1 MRISQML
8 FAAVSIVVSASLF
21 TTACDAPGGAGDTKG
36 PSRGAAEATF
46 VFAGKRGSTG
56 QASRSVGP
64 DGTEK
69 LHGETRLML
78 ASGAERQVIEDVT
91 LDARGRIVA
100 AEITTTSSTPN
111 EPPVRLRLAPSEGL
125 VRIVS
130 GSTETSFRVP
140 ADAPWVYTALPAA
153 LPATPIAAWIAKRGA
168 DTAPWLRVV
177 SASEARSF
185 LAPLDQ
191 VVVRTETG
199 TTVVLGQDAA
209 DTDAVFVRDLRL
221 SSGESIT
228 RTNGPALV
236 L

>member
-1 MRISQML
+1 MRTSEML
-8 FAAVSIVVSASLF
+8 FAAVSIVVSASL
-21 TTACDAPGGAGDTKG
+21 TTACDAPAGAGDAKG
-36 PSRGAAEATF
+36 LARAGEETSTF

-56 QASRSVGP
+56 QTWRSIGP

-69 LHGETRLML
+69 LHGEMRLML
-78 ASGAERQVIEDVT
+78 ASGAERQVVEDVT
-91 LDARGRIVA
+91 LDVSGRIVA
-100 AEITTTSSTPN
+100 AEITATSSAPN
-111 EPPVRLRLAPSEGL
+111 ELPVRLGLVPSEGL

-130 GSTETSFRVP
+130 GSSETSFRVP
-140 ADAPWVYTALPAA
+140 VDAPWVYTALPAG

-221 SSGESIT
+221 VGGESIS

>member
-1 MRISQML
+1 MRTSQML
-8 FAAVSIVVSASLF
+8 FAAVSIVAAASL
-21 TTACDAPGGAGDTKG
+21 TAACDAPAGAGDSKG
-36 PSRGAAEATF
+36 PSKGAAESTF
-46 VFAGKRGSTG
+46 VFAGKRGSAG
-56 QASRSVGP
+56 QAWRSLGP

-78 ASGAERQVIEDVT
+78 ASGAERQVVEDVT
-91 LDARGRIVA
+91 LDVSGRIVS
-100 AEITTTSSTPN
+100 AEITTTSSAPN
-111 EPPVRLRLAPSEGL
+111 ELPVWLRLAPSEGL
-125 VRIVS
+125 VRVVS
-130 GSTETSFRVP
+130 GSSETSFRVP
-140 ADAPWVYTALPAA
+140 ADAPWVYTALPAGI
-153 LPATPIAAWIAKRGA
+153 PATPIAAWIAKRGA

-199 TTVVLGQDAA
+199 TTVVLGRDAA
-209 DTDAVFVRDLRL
+209 DTDTVFVRDLRL
-221 SSGESIT
+221 SDGEVLT

>member
-1 MRISQML
+1 MRTSQML
-8 FAAVSIVVSASLF
+8 FAAVSIVAAASL
-21 TTACDAPGGAGDTKG
+21 TAACDAPAGAGDSKG
-36 PSRGAAEATF
+36 PSKGATESTF
-46 VFAGKRGSTG
+46 VFAGERGSTG
-56 QASRSVGP
+56 QTWRSLGP

-91 LDARGRIVA
+91 LDATGRIVS

-111 EPPVRLRLAPSEGL
+111 ELPVRLRLAPSEGL

-130 GSTETSFRVP
+130 GTSEKSFRVP
-140 ADAPWVYTALPAA
+140 ADAPWVYTALPAG

-185 LAPLDQ
+185 LAPVDQ

-199 TTVVLGQDAA
+199 TTVVLGRDAA
-209 DTDAVFVRDLRL
+209 DTDTVFVRDLRL
-221 SSGESIT
+221 SGGESIT